1 MSIPDFSFNEQL
13 VLPSFGSDVDF
24 LNDPAVPYE
33 EKKWMF
39 DVLLNDVVPYRYH
52 TEPRVFPEINFY
64 ITLLYNRPNSS
75 DIMGL
80 VWRFHEFISMMAA
93 NHPAEADQVI
103 AGLQLRAMSCGWP
116 GAPTSSAEAQDAQPA
131 EKVVVQPEQA
141 PTPERSPA
149 ASPVAARKGR
159 KPNSQLGG
167 LTDHQHPLLKAE
179 LATAPQ
185 LQYKGVIRDMDHFLE
200 LDEAYERHIKRAA
213 GTAPHQDPSWPRSA
227 EQQRVYVR
235 KLVNS
240 ITDLK
245 SFYELRKAEERRG
258 KLENVSRAQGP
269 NGVSGPSSRK
279 RKRGDGEQDED
290 AAEDSARPKG
300 ISKTDWILMDEKS
313 TPADRL
319 EAVIHHCIS
328 DVEIELLSW
337 RLLRAAMEAQQGFTM
352 RPLWSGSKT
361 VATWEHFNTFGERWH
376 AICANVLDCKIIVH
390 SLTRADWVCKY
401 AGAPAK
407 ERGGK
412 LSNDLLNGRRD
423 IQNQVGRDVIKE
435 KTSRQDWTT
444 SEDFEIRD
452 KNGGLVLKGGHLG
465 DRKRRQLA
473 VRSQQS
479 GNP

>member
-1 MSIPDFSFNEQL
+1 M
-13 VLPSFGSDVDF
+13 
-24 LNDPAVPYE
+24 
-33 EKKWMF
+33 
-39 DVLLNDVVPYRYH
+39 PYRYH

-75 DIMGL
+75 EIMGL

-116 GAPTSSAEAQDAQPA
+116 GAPMSSAEAQDAQPA

-159 KPNSQLGG
+159 KPKSQLGG

-245 SFYELRKAEERRG
+245 SFYELRKAEERRA
-258 KLENVSRAQGP
+258 KLENVPRAQGQ

-279 RKRGDGEQDED
+279 RKRGDGEQEED

-313 TPADRL
+313 TPAERL

-337 RLLRAAMEAQQGFTM
+337 RLLVRAPNRNPSWMQLFTDTVLQRAATEAQQGFTM

-376 AICANVLDCKIIVH
+376 AICANVLVRESCTAIYSPVHAWLTLFQDCKIIVH

-407 ERGGK
+407 ERGVSP
-412 LSNDLLNGRRD
+412 SNRDRSPVDLN
-423 IQNQVGRDVIKE
+423 
-435 KTSRQDWTT
+435 
-444 SEDFEIRD
+444 
-452 KNGGLVLKGGHLG
+452 
-465 DRKRRQLA
+465 
-473 VRSQQS
+473 
-479 GNP
+479 